1 VASPLEVQVLLCD
14 AAVADPG
21 GKMHM
26 LGAGW
31 SVTSSPTALCAVAV
45 MVKVP
50 WDRTNQQIPLNIT
63 LVDSD
68 GHPIEI
74 PAPGGETQRVSAE
87 GVIEVGRPPGIP
99 AGSSVDAAFALNIP
113 QLPLPPGR
121 YEYRVDAGD
130 QTFHASFL
138 VR

>member
-1 VASPLEVQVLLCD
+1 MASPLELQVILCD

-31 SVTSSPTALCAVAV
+31 SITSSPTGTHALAVLI
-45 MVKVP
+45 KVP
-50 WDRTNQQIPLNIT
+50 WDRTNQQIPLQIT

-68 GHPIEI
+68 GRPVEL
-74 PAPGGETQRVSAE
+74 PAPDGDTQKITTEAQ
-87 GVIEVGRPPGIP
+87 IEVGRPAGIP
-99 AGSSVDAAFALNIP
+99 AGSTVDAAFALNIP
-113 QLPLPPGR
+113 QLPLQPGR

-130 QTFHASFL
+130 QTFHAAFL

>member
-14 AAVADPG
+14 AAVADPS

-31 SVTSSPTALCAVAV
+31 SMTSSPTAPCAVAV

-50 WDRTNQQIPLNIT
+50 WDRTNQQIPLTVT

-68 GHPIEI
+68 GRPVEL
-74 PAPGGETQRVSAE
+74 PAPGDQTQNIKAE
-87 GVIEVGRPPGIP
+87 GIVEVGRPAGIP
-99 AGSSVDAAFALNIP
+99 AGSSVDAAFALNVP
-113 QLPLPPGR
+113 SLPLSPGR
-121 YEYRVDAGD
+121 YEYRVDVSD
-130 QTFHASFL
+130 QTFHAGFL